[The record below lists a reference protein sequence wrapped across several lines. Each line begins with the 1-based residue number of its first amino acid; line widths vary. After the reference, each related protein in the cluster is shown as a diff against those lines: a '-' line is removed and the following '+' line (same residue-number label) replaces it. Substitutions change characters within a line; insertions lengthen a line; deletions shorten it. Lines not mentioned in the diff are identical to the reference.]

1 MAAMDMKA
9 FTKLK
14 WYYQILI
21 VGALC
26 GLALTGV
33 FYYFLS
39 PMQDEITAKQKQRA
53 ELEQQVA
60 KSLQQQKIYEQMK
73 ADSIQLAKTL
83 DDLKKVLPLDKETA
97 QIIDSINAEAK
108 TAGVKIMSIGVRP
121 VIEHD
126 VYTEWPW
133 DMQAVGTYNSLA
145 TFFDKIHQLPRIVN
159 ISGLKLS
166 TRASEGEKA
175 FTESVGATY
184 TATTF
189 IYHEE
194 QVAEAAPPAKP
205 VK

>member
-1 MAAMDMKA
+1 
-9 FTKLK
+9 
-14 WYYQILI
+14 
-21 VGALC
+21 
-26 GLALTGV
+26 
-33 FYYFLS
+33 
-39 PMQDEITAKQKQRA
+39 
-53 ELEQQVA
+53 
-60 KSLQQQKIYEQMK
+60 
-73 ADSIQLAKTL
+73 
-83 DDLKKVLPLDKETA
+83 
-97 QIIDSINAEAK
+97 
-108 TAGVKIMSIGVRP
+108 MSIGVRP